1 MAELRHDAPDCGPAG
16 GTSGSAI
23 VEALPPV
30 GLVGV
35 RVDLSDSAVRVALE
49 EESGLSLPGVRQA
62 VLRDEERT
70 GWYWM
75 APDELLLRIPPDHA
89 ASTLEA
95 LEAALSGMHCLV
107 VDLSD
112 SRAFFR
118 IAGPFAR
125 EVLAK
130 GAPVD
135 LHPEAFPQGMFRRT
149 HIAGVAVAFS
159 LVAEGPDTFELFCA
173 RSHAR
178 YMRDWLGNAARPGTM
193 TGVYTPPDRVEPG
206 SGYPISK
213 RINSKAM

>member
-1 MAELRHDAPDCGPAG
+1 MAELRHDAPECGPAG
-16 GTSGSAI
+16 GTSGSAV

-35 RVDLSDSAVRVALE
+35 RAELSAHAVRLALE
-49 EESGLSLPGVRQA
+49 EESGLPLPGVRQA
-62 VLRDEERT
+62 ALREDDRT

-75 APDELLLRIPPDHA
+75 ATDELLLRIPPDHA
-89 ASTLEA
+89 APAVEA

-118 IAGPFAR
+118 IAGPLAR

-135 LHPEAFPQGMFRRT
+135 LHPAAFLRGMFRRT

-159 LVAEGPDTFELFCA
+159 LVAEDPDVFELFCA
-173 RSHAR
+173 RSYAR
-178 YMRDWLGNAARPGTM
+178 YMRDWLVNAARAGTM
-193 TGVYTPPDRVEPG
+193 TGVYAPPEGVDPG
-206 SGYPISK
+206 SG
-213 RINSKAM
+213 